1 MGCHSTGDLVQES
14 VCCHHGTA
22 SICTIHGKAH
32 PTAGATTCS
41 TATRQI
47 KWQTRE
53 LMLSFSRF
61 PSRSS
66 LFGGIQRVKISPVGS
81 IHRVEIHIR
90 FRFIEDH
97 DLSRTGVARSV
108 DSAPIRPIIIKDR
121 IKPSLSSVGS
131 VHFLTRA
138 RRSPD
143 ICSKGYTEPSAPRS
157 AGRRSAASPSAPGG
171 VQVCIQVYRTR
182 RAAARRARSGRRY
195 VAL

>member
-81 IHRVEIHIR
+81 INRVEIHIR

-138 RRSPD
+138 RRPPISD
-143 ICSKGYTEPSAPRS
+143 LLERIHRTVCSCLRRPYRCGTGLAAPPRD
-157 AGRRSAASPSAPGG
+157 
-171 VQVCIQVYRTR
+171 
-182 RAAARRARSGRRY
+182 ARDRVVLTLR
-195 VAL
+195 